1 MRRPRTALITALVLV
16 VLALLPVP
24 TAAAQTPAPRAAASA
39 GSPLLVADFRKTSVW
54 DTGHQGSFTVK
65 NIGTAPVTGWTLTLR
80 LPADTVISS
89 VWDARFSREG
99 AVHTFRS
106 HDYNA
111 TLAPGGSTSFGW
123 VASGAGYP
131 GTCTVNGFACGFDPD
146 VTPPTVPTGI
156 TFSEVG
162 ESALTVGWR
171 HSSDDRSS
179 VLDYEVSVDGAAP
192 VTVRGTNAYR
202 ATGLSPSTP
211 YLFRIRAR
219 DQAGNVSEY
228 SPPVRALTG
237 YVRPGPGT
245 MATAPYVDM
254 GAWPTPSLTEL
265 AAGSGLKAFSLG
277 FITATT
283 CRAMWFNQF
292 DPRSGWA
299 SDDIAALRALG
310 GEVKVSFGGAGG
322 RELAQ
327 TCDSVDA
334 LFTEYDA
341 LVRQYG
347 LTYADFDIEGSAT
360 TDPVSI
366 ERRSAALARL
376 QRAHPALRISLTLPV
391 TPNGLTPTGLSVVR
405 SARDAGVT
413 LDVVNIMTMDYFTDV
428 DYGDAAVQA
437 AQGVFDQL
445 RTLFP
450 AASATGLW
458 RMIGVTPMLGEN
470 DDHRI
475 YDQQDA
481 RQLVEF
487 ARTRKLGM
495 LSFWDV
501 TRDRNACTNGHLS
514 LCTNIP
520 QTPYEFS
527 RIFGGYRG

>member
-1 MRRPRTALITALVLV
+1 MRRPLTALITSVALV

-24 TAAAQTPAPRAAASA
+24 TAAARGSASEAASA
-39 GSPLLVADFRKTSVW
+39 GAPLLVADFRKTSVW
-54 DTGHQGSFTVK
+54 SGGHQGAFTIR

-80 LPADTVISS
+80 LPADTVVST

-99 AVHTFRS
+99 AVHTFRG

-111 TLAPGGSTSFGW
+111 TLAPGGSTGFGW
-123 VASGAGYP
+123 VASGDGSP
-131 GTCTVNGFACGFDPD
+131 GSCTVNGSACGFDPD

-162 ESALTVGWR
+162 DTTLTVGWTR
-171 HSSDDRSS
+171 SSDDRSS

-192 VTVRGTNAYR
+192 VTVKETNTYR
-202 ATGLSPSTP
+202 ATGLSPGTA
-211 YLFRIRAR
+211 YLFRVRAR
-219 DQAGNVSEY
+219 DQAGNVSAY
-228 SPPVRALTG
+228 SPPARVLTG
-237 YVRPGPGT
+237 DVRPAPRA
-245 MATAPYVDM
+245 MPTAPYVDM
-254 GAWPTPSLTEL
+254 GAWPTPSLAEL
-265 AAGSGLKAFSLG
+265 AAGSGLKNFSLG

-299 SDDIAALRALG
+299 SDNIAALRALG

-341 LVRQYG
+341 VVRQYG
-347 LTYADFDIEGSAT
+347 LTHADFDIEGSAT

-376 QRAHPALRISLTLPV
+376 QRAHPALRVSLTLPV
-391 TPNGLTPTGLSVVR
+391 TPNGLTATGLSVVR

-428 DYGDAAVQA
+428 DYGDAALQA
-437 AQGVFDQL
+437 AQGVFGQL

-450 AASATGLW
+450 TLSDSALW
-458 RMIGVTPMLGEN
+458 RLIGVTPMLGEN

-475 YDQQDA
+475 YDQVDA

-487 ARTRKLGM
+487 ARSRKLGV

-501 TRDRNACTNGHLS
+501 TRDRNACTGGHLS
-514 LCTNIP
+514 RCTNIP

-527 RIFGGYRG
+527 RIFDGYRG